1 MVKIIQ
7 LLCKKKQR
15 EKRWFLHTSLP
26 SLHKHLSGTTTTIH
40 FTRLK
45 IQDILLTSVGNSKDA
60 QIGGYDSV
68 LAVGFLRTPPNRM
81 HNPYLLTACFALHLS
96 KRQFAKVQAA
106 LDLSSSKQGIF
117 LSSYFNGTS
126 ISPAVK
132 SFFFFLFASP
142 WKPA

>member
-1 MVKIIQ
+1 MQKTEIKMMIFTHIQ
-7 LLCKKKQR
+7 
-15 EKRWFLHTSLP
+15 SLP
-26 SLHKHLSGTTTTIH
+26 SLHTYLSGTTTTVH

-45 IQDILLTSVGNSKDA
+45 IQDILLTSVGNSKDT

-68 LAVGFLRTPPNRM
+68 LAVGFLSTPPNRM

-106 LDLSSSKQGIF
+106 LDFSSSKSGDFCKPILQWYKHLTCCQIF
-117 LSSYFNGTS
+117 FL
-126 ISPAVK
+126 
-132 SFFFFLFASP
+132 FFLFASP